1 MTAPQTIATIFALI
15 SAGSALALALMASM
29 SAALDALAAACAR
42 SLVSVRDDRPGP
54 LSTAVCRTHQMALA
68 RVHLQ

>member
-1 MTAPQTIATIFALI
+1 MTAPQTLATIFALI
-15 SAGSALALALMASM
+15 SVGSALTLALMASA
-29 SAALDALAAACAR
+29 SAALDALAAARDR

-54 LSTAVCRTHQMALA
+54 LSTAVCRAHQMALA